1 MPYPSDIPVPHDTT
15 APRKGHLVVIGGNE
29 DRERDKRVLRR
40 FVELCGRDDP
50 LVAVLLNSADDVSG
64 SWPLYDR
71 AFAELGVS
79 RRSCIALERREQ
91 ANDPA
96 TVGRLLEADGIFLC
110 GSDPTRLLALIGG
123 TRLDDALHQAFDQGG
138 ACIAGTSAGASALS
152 QHLML
157 EAPPPVPGTPPPPA
171 ASAQSLGVGLGFL
184 HRAVIDQHFSER
196 NRLGCLLHVVA
207 QNPAVLGVGIDE
219 DTALVIPPD
228 GGIEVVGDGAVTL
241 IDGRQMSSSFLP
253 GRAGQ
258 SLELIGVKL
267 HLLPAGA
274 RYGRD
279 GRPARRRRRDPF
291 DLREMPPLLGD
302 IVAVLT
308 GRRAEVAA

>member
-1 MPYPSDIPVPHDTT
+1 MAAPSERSAPPDAT
-15 APRKGHLVVIGGNE
+15 APRKGHLVIIGGNE

-40 FVELCGRDDP
+40 FVELTGRDDP
-50 LVAVLLNSADDVSG
+50 LIAVILNAADDAVA
-64 SWPLYDR
+64 SWPLVDR
-71 AFAELGVS
+71 AFADLGVS
-79 RRSCIALERREQ
+79 RRHCIALESREQ

-96 TVGRLLEADGIFLC
+96 LAQGLLQAEGIFLC
-110 GSDPTRLLALIGG
+110 GSDPKRLLALLGG
-123 TRLDDALHQAFDQGG
+123 TRLDDALHQAFSLGG
-138 ACIAGTSAGASALS
+138 VCIAGTSAGASALS

-157 EAPPPVPGTPPPPA
+157 DAPPVVPGTPPPPA
-171 ASAQSLGVGLGFL
+171 ASAQGLGVGLGFL

-196 NRLGCLLHVVA
+196 NRLGCLLAVVA
-207 QNPAVLGVGIDE
+207 QNPAVLGIGIDE

-258 SLELIGVKL
+258 ALELIGVKL

-274 RYGRD
+274 RYDGE
-279 GRPARRRRRDPF
+279 GRPARRRRRDPL

-308 GRRAEVAA
+308 ARRAEVAP